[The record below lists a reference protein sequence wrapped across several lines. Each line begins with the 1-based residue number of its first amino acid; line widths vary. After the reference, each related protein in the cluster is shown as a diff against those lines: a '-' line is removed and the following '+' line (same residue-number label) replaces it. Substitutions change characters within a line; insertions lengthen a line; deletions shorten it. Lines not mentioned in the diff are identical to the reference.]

1 MAKRIKIGLLD
12 PQFYEML
19 SAIDKHIAESG
30 LNAAHIDLLKIR
42 ASQLNGC
49 AYCIQSHTKDARA
62 HGETEKRIYALD
74 AWEESPYFTDEE
86 RTILAL
92 TEEVTL
98 IRDKRVSDDTY
109 GRSVALFGEKLT
121 ANLIM
126 AIISIN
132 AWNRIGIATRM
143 IPA

>member
-1 MAKRIKIGLLD
+1 MEKRLKFGHVE
-12 PQFYEML
+12 PEFYKML
-19 SAIDKHIAESG
+19 SAIDTYIA
-30 LNAAHIDLLKIR
+30 AAGPTVSQLDLLKIR

-86 RTILAL
+86 RALLAL

-98 IRDKRVSDDTY
+98 IREKRVSDETY
-109 GRSVALFGEKLT
+109 KQAIALFGEQKT
-121 ANLIM
+121 AQLIM

-132 AWNRIGIATRM
+132 AWNRIGISTRM
-143 IPA
+143 TPV

>member
-1 MAKRIKIGLLD
+1 MAKRIKIGLLE
-12 PQFYEML
+12 PKFYEML

-30 LNAAHIDLLKIR
+30 LTPAHIDLLKIR
-42 ASQLNGC
+42 ASQINGC

-86 RTILAL
+86 RAILTL

-98 IRDKRVSDDTY
+98 IQDKRVSEQTY
-109 GRSVALFGEKLT
+109 ERVVALFGEKLT

-143 IPA
+143 TPT

>member
-1 MAKRIKIGLLD
+1 MEKRLKIGHIE
-12 PQFYEML
+12 PEFYKML
-19 SAIDKHIAESG
+19 SAMDAYIAGSG
-30 LNAAHIDLLKIR
+30 PTVSQLDLLKIR

-49 AYCIQSHTKDARA
+49 AYCIQSHTRDARA

-86 RTILAL
+86 RALLAL

-98 IRDKRVSDDTY
+98 IREKRVSDETY
-109 GRSVALFGEKLT
+109 KQAITLFGEQKT
-121 ANLIM
+121 AQLIM

-132 AWNRIGIATRM
+132 AWNRIGISTRM
-143 IPA
+143 TPA

>member
-1 MAKRIKIGLLD
+1 MEKRIKIGHIEPEYYKILSTLD
-12 PQFYEML
+12 T
-19 SAIDKHIAESG
+19 HIAGSG
-30 LNAAHIDLLKIR
+30 PTVSQLDLLKIR

-74 AWEESPYFTDEE
+74 AWEESPYFSDEE
-86 RTILAL
+86 RALLAL

-98 IRDKRVSDDTY
+98 IREKRVSDETY
-109 GRSVALFGEKLT
+109 QRAITLFGEQLT
-121 ANLIM
+121 AHLIM

-143 IPA
+143 TPV

>member
-1 MAKRIKIGLLD
+1 MTKRIKIGLLE
-12 PQFYEML
+12 PKFYEML
-19 SAIDKHIAESG
+19 SAIDKHIVDSG
-30 LNAAHIDLLKIR
+30 LTTPQLDLLKIR
-42 ASQLNGC
+42 ASQINGC

-62 HGETEKRIYALD
+62 HGEAEKRIYALD

-86 RTILAL
+86 RAILAL

-98 IRDKRVSDDTY
+98 IQDKRVSNETY
-109 GRSVALFGEKLT
+109 ERVVGLFGEKLT

-143 IPA
+143 TPA

>member
-1 MAKRIKIGLLD
+1 MKKRIKIGLID
-12 PQFYEML
+12 PTFYTML
-19 SAIDKHIAESG
+19 TAMDKHIAESG
-30 LNAAHIDLLKIR
+30 LTTAQIDLLKIR
-42 ASQLNGC
+42 ASQINGC

-74 AWEESPYFTDEE
+74 AWEESPYFTDDE
-86 RTILAL
+86 RAILAL

-98 IRDKRVSDDTY
+98 IRDRRVTDETY
-109 GRSVALFGEKLT
+109 ERVVALFGEKDT

-143 IPA
+143 TPV

>member
-1 MAKRIKIGLLD
+1 MEKRLKIGYIE
-12 PQFYEML
+12 PEYYKML
-19 SAIDKHIAESG
+19 SALDTQIAGSG
-30 LNAAHIDLLKIR
+30 PMVSQLDLLKIR

-74 AWEESPYFTDEE
+74 AWEESPYFSDEE
-86 RTILAL
+86 RALLAL

-98 IRDKRVSDDTY
+98 IREKRVSDKTY
-109 GRSVALFGEKLT
+109 QRAIALFGEQLT

-143 IPA
+143 TPV

>member
-1 MAKRIKIGLLD
+1 MEKRLKIGHIE
-12 PQFYEML
+12 PEFYKML
-19 SAIDKHIAESG
+19 SAMDTYIAGSG
-30 LNAAHIDLLKIR
+30 PTVSQLDLLKIR

-49 AYCIQSHTKDARA
+49 AYCIQSHTKDARV

-86 RTILAL
+86 RALLAL

-98 IRDKRVSDDTY
+98 IREKRVSDETY
-109 GRSVALFGEKLT
+109 KQAIALFGEQKT
-121 ANLIM
+121 AQLIM

-143 IPA
+143 TPA

>member
-1 MAKRIKIGLLD
+1 MEKRLKIGHIE
-12 PQFYEML
+12 PEFYKML
-19 SAIDKHIAESG
+19 SAMDTYIAGSG
-30 LNAAHIDLLKIR
+30 PTVPQLDLLKIR

-86 RTILAL
+86 RALLAL

-98 IRDKRVSDDTY
+98 IREKRVSDETY
-109 GRSVALFGEKLT
+109 KQAIALFGEQKT
-121 ANLIM
+121 AQLIM

-143 IPA
+143 TPA

>member
-1 MAKRIKIGLLD
+1 MTKRIKIGLLE
-12 PQFYEML
+12 PKFYEML

-30 LNAAHIDLLKIR
+30 LTPTQIDLLKIR
-42 ASQLNGC
+42 ASQINGC

-86 RTILAL
+86 RAILAL

-98 IRDKRVSDDTY
+98 IHKKRVSDETY
-109 GRSVALFGEKLT
+109 ERVIAVFGEKRT

-143 IPA
+143 TPA

>member
-1 MAKRIKIGLLD
+1 MAKRIKIGLLE
-12 PQFYEML
+12 PKFYEML

-30 LNAAHIDLLKIR
+30 LNPAQIDLLKIR
-42 ASQLNGC
+42 ASQINGC

-86 RTILAL
+86 RALLAL

-98 IRDKRVSDDTY
+98 IHTKRVSDETY
-109 GRSVALFGEKLT
+109 ERVLAVFGEKGT

-143 IPA
+143 TPT

>member
-1 MAKRIKIGLLD
+1 MEKRLKIGYIE
-12 PQFYEML
+12 PEYYKML
-19 SAIDKHIAESG
+19 SALDTHIAGSG
-30 LNAAHIDLLKIR
+30 PTVSQLDLLKIR

-74 AWEESPYFTDEE
+74 AWEESPYFSDEE
-86 RTILAL
+86 RALLAL

-98 IRDKRVSDDTY
+98 IREKRVSDETY
-109 GRSVALFGEKLT
+109 QRAIALFGEQLT
-121 ANLIM
+121 AHLIM

-143 IPA
+143 TPV

>member
-1 MAKRIKIGLLD
+1 MEKRLKIGHIE
-12 PQFYEML
+12 PEFYRML
-19 SAIDKHIAESG
+19 SAIDTHIAVSG
-30 LNAAHIDLLKIR
+30 PTVTQLDLLKIR

-74 AWEESPYFTDEE
+74 AWEESPYFSDEE
-86 RTILAL
+86 RALLAL

-98 IRDKRVSDDTY
+98 IREKRVSDETY
-109 GRSVALFGEKLT
+109 QQAVARFGEQLT
-121 ANLIM
+121 AQLIM

-143 IPA
+143 TPA